1 MAAATTTARG
11 VVRATRRLFSSSSS
25 PSITTGKNNHKDNH
39 IFLDSNSFL
48 GSWDA
53 PKNPK
58 EAEKRLA
65 LLRRQYAKQ
74 VKEVRKEYIVEMEA
88 IRIEKQRKDEAKQE
102 ALRIANEERR
112 KLKAEAAKVRAE
124 ERKVAEEEFRQTLL
138 KERAEK
144 LENWRMK
151 EAQRVKMKK
160 DAEELLR
167 RKSSLWIDEKEMEKK
182 ALEAVSATNLL

>member
-1 MAAATTTARG
+1 MATATTARG
-11 VVRATRRLFSSSSS
+11 VVRSTRRLFSSSS
-25 PSITTGKNNHKDNH
+25 IATGKNNHNDTHN
-39 IFLDSNSFL
+39 FLDTNSFL
-48 GSWDA
+48 GSWET

-74 VKEVRKEYIVEMEA
+74 VKEVRKGYIVEMEA
-88 IRIEKQRKDEAKQE
+88 MRIEKQRKDEAKQE
-102 ALRIANEERR
+102 AMRIENEARR

-124 ERKVAEEEFRQTLL
+124 ERKVAEEEFRQTLV

-151 EAQRVKMKK
+151 EAEREKK
-160 DAEELLR
+160 KKEAEELLR
-167 RKSSLWIDEKEMEKK
+167 RKSSLWVHQKEFEGK
-182 ALEAVSATNLL
+182 ALEAITASNTF

>member
-1 MAAATTTARG
+1 MATVASARG
-11 VVRATRRLFSSSSS
+11 VVRTGRRLFSSVA
-25 PSITTGKNNHKDNH
+25 TGKNNHKETHNY
-39 IFLDSNSFL
+39 LEANSFL
-48 GSWDA
+48 GSWEA

-88 IRIEKQRKDEAKQE
+88 MRMEKQRKDEARQE
-102 ALRIANEERR
+102 AIRIANEERR

-124 ERKVAEEEFRQTLL
+124 ERKVAEEEFRQTLVL

-151 EAQRVKMKK
+151 EAKREEKK
-160 DAEELLR
+160 KSAKELLQ
-167 RKSSLWIDEKEMEKK
+167 RKSSGWVDEDKLEGQIIE
-182 ALEAVSATNLL
+182 ALSMPSSL